1 MTPHNRIEVCEEQKR
16 WDVAV
21 ERVRRRT
28 VLALVRLVGPGRT
41 RDGLTDSLDA
51 EEERYLRRTI
61 DDVQADRH
69 RMTASR

>member
-1 MTPHNRIEVCEEQKR
+1 MTPHNRIELCEEQKR

-28 VLALVRLVGPGRT
+28 VLALVRLVGPCHT

-51 EEERYLRRTI
+51 DEERYLHRTI